1 MLKRVIQI
9 IVLLLPFLLFLIFSS
24 CSGQE
29 PTFDEFVVTK
39 DLNLIETVLSDKELE
54 FVEHRRTS
62 IQQFKPSDSELK
74 EPRFKLK
81 KFPKINEVDGCNQ
94 VFYEIEKSMRNYPL
108 FIIDSSND
116 VIAYLVKF
124 RNTTGILSANKLDIP
139 VVLLDDFKIYF
150 GC

>member
-24 CSGQE
+24 CSGH
-29 PTFDEFVVTK
+29 DEFVVTK
-39 DLNLIETVLSDKELE
+39 DLNIIETVLSGKGLE

-62 IQQFKPSDSELK
+62 IQQFKPSESELK

-81 KFPKINEVDGCNQ
+81 NFPRINEAEGCNQ
-94 VFYEIEKSMRNYPL
+94 VFYELEKSMRNYPL
-108 FIIDSSND
+108 FIIDSSNN

-124 RNTTGILSANKLDIP
+124 RNTTGILSANKLEIP

>member
-24 CSGQE
+24 CSGH
-29 PTFDEFVVTK
+29 DEFVVTK
-39 DLNLIETVLSDKELE
+39 DLNLIETVLSGKELE

-62 IQQFKPSDSELK
+62 IQQFKPSESELK

-81 KFPKINEVDGCNQ
+81 KFPRINEAEGCNQ
-94 VFYEIEKSMRNYPL
+94 VFYELEKSMRNYPL

>member
-24 CSGQE
+24 CSVQE

-62 IQQFKPSDSELK
+62 IQQFKPSESELK

-81 KFPKINEVDGCNQ
+81 KFPNLNEIEGCNQ
-94 VFYEIEKSMRNYPL
+94 VFYELENSMRNYPL
-108 FIIDSSND
+108 FIIDSSDN

-124 RNTTGILSANKLDIP
+124 RNTTGILSANKLEIP
-139 VVLLDDFKIYF
+139 VVLLDDFKVYF